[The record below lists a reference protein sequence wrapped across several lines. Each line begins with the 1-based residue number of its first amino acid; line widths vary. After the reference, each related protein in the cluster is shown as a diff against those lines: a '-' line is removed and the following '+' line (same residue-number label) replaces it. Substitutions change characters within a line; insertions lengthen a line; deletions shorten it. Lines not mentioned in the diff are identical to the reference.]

1 MFTEITEDE
10 IIYQS
15 YGIDFI
21 AVVRWF
27 YDFFAGSEGNFDAW
41 LETAAMW
48 WYLFSILSFMVSVIL
63 LVGIVYS
70 TIRASQLSEIED
82 KQLAEAERTFRH
94 AQGTI
99 SENTKWQQILAHASS
114 DSPSEWR
121 LAIIEADIMLGEM
134 LDGLGYVGSSIG
146 EQLKQAR
153 PETFRTVQDA
163 WDAHKVRNEIAHRG
177 SDFVLTKKIAQATI
191 TQYERVFR
199 EFKFL

>member
-10 IIYQS
+10 IIYPS
-15 YGIDFI
+15 YGIDFL
-21 AVVRWF
+21 AVIRWF
-27 YDFFAGSEGNFDAW
+27 YETFTGSEGNFDAW

-48 WYLFSILSFMVSVIL
+48 WYLFSVLSFIVSVIF
-63 LVGIVYS
+63 LVGLIYAI
-70 TIRASQLSEIED
+70 IRGAQLSEIES
-82 KQLAEAERTFRH
+82 KQIAEAERAFRH
-94 AQGTI
+94 AQGTVT
-99 SENTKWQQILAHASS
+99 ENTKWQQILAHASS
-114 DSPSEWR
+114 ENPSEWR

-163 WDAHKVRNEIAHRG
+163 WDAHKVRNDIAHRG